1 MSETFAEDNTKVAP
15 DQFQY
20 TDGRDLS
27 LTSREDARRKLQEDM
42 EKFLNSGG
50 AIKQIDSD
58 VRADPPRKPE
68 SNYGSRPI

>member
-1 MSETFAEDNTKVAP
+1 MSDTFTEDNKVTP

-27 LTSREDARRKLQEDM
+27 PTSREEARRKLQQDM

-50 AIKQIDSD
+50 AIKQIDAD

>member
-1 MSETFAEDNTKVAP
+1 MSDYTSEDKSKK
-15 DQFQY
+15 DQFHY

-27 LTSREDARRKLQEDM
+27 ISSREEARRELEADM
-42 EKFLNSGG
+42 ERFLSKGG
-50 AIKQIDSD
+50 NIQSIEKD